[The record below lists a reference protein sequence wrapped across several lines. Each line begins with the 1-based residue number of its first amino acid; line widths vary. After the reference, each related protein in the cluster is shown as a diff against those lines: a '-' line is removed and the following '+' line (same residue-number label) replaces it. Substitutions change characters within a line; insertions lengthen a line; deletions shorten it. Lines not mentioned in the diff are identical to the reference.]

1 MFSCIYQILFVH
13 LHQEIKKVKVMKSIR
28 EILEE
33 FAEEVAMAS
42 YDTHGEGSEQESLD
56 NIIDRYVSIIED
68 VQQNKK

>member
-1 MFSCIYQILFVH
+1 MFSCIYRIMFVH
-13 LHQEIKKVKVMKSIR
+13 LHQEIQKVKVMKTIR

-42 YDTHGEGSEQESLD
+42 YDTHEEGSEQESLD
-56 NIIDRYVSIIED
+56 NIIDRYVSVIED